1 MVGGEYDKELESWID
16 SLERPITSN
25 LDTNLNLIAID
36 WEDYHANAT
45 LFALNDYG
53 DYSIFAHWIS

>member
-1 MVGGEYDKELESWID
+1 MTRSQSHELTVQKG
-16 SLERPITSN
+16 LQTFN
-25 LDTNLNLIAID
+25 LDTNLNLITID

-53 DYSIFAHWIS
+53 DHLIFAH